1 MSTPQEPAARTAR
14 PIEAREMGRSVVRR
28 DGRAKVTGA
37 ATYAAEHAQDA
48 LHAVVVQST
57 IARGRVTAVV
67 SAEALAHPGVVEVLD
82 HTNAVRL
89 EDTSDRELAVLQDDR
104 VGFRGQVVAVVL
116 AESLEAAREGAALVH
131 VSYDAEQHRAELRP
145 EDATDAPEQVN
156 AGYPT
161 DTDEGDLDAAMARAA
176 VTVEQTY
183 ATPYQH
189 NNPMEPHATIARW
202 DEGAD
207 RPLVLHDST
216 QGVHAVARTVAPLF
230 GLEPTQVQVLAPY
243 VGGGFGSK
251 GLPHCHEVV
260 AALAAR
266 AVPGRSVKLVLTRQ
280 QLFALAGYRTA
291 TISRM
296 RLGADRDGRI
306 SAVGHEVLEQTSA
319 IKEFAEQTATITR
332 MMYAGEHR
340 RTSHRL
346 ARLDVAVPSWMRAPG
361 EMPGSHALEVAMDE
375 LAGAAG
381 VDPVALREL
390 NDPPR
395 SPEGGL
401 PWNHRR
407 LVECLHRGA
416 ERFGWSSRTA
426 APRSTLDGDW
436 WVGTGVASSTY
447 PTYVM
452 PGNQARVTALGGG
465 RYRVEVGAV
474 DIGTGAWT
482 VLAQVAADALGC
494 PVASVEVDIAS
505 TDLPAAT
512 VAGGSSGTSSWGGAI
527 AAAAEQFR
535 EDHGE
540 HPSPGAQTTAG
551 GAADPRHEEH
561 AMHSF
566 GAVFAEARVH
576 RWTGEVRVPRL
587 LGVYSVGRIVN
598 PVLARS
604 QFLGAMTMG
613 LGAALLEESV
623 RDPRFGHVVTQDL
636 ASYHVATHADVH
648 DLEVEWLDESDTLAT
663 PMGSRGIGEIGIVG
677 TSAAIANATHHAT
690 GIRVRSLP
698 LTPDHF
704 LDAPATVGGR

>member
-1 MSTPQEPAARTAR
+1 MSTTQEPSSRTAR
-14 PIEAREMGRSVVRR
+14 PIQAREMGRSVVRR
-28 DGRAKVTGA
+28 DGRAKVTGT

-57 IARGRVTAVV
+57 IARGRATSVDA
-67 SAEALAHPGVVEVLD
+67 APALAHPGVVEVLD
-82 HTNAVRL
+82 HTSAPRL
-89 EDTSDRELAVLQDDR
+89 DRTEDRELAVLQDDR

-116 AESLEAAREGAALVH
+116 AESLEAAREGASLVA
-131 VSYDAEQHRAELRP
+131 VSYDAEQHHVDFTP
-145 EDATDAPEQVN
+145 EAATHAPEKVN

-161 DTDEGDLDAAMARAA
+161 DSDVGDLDAAMAEAT

-183 ATPYQH
+183 ATPYHH

-207 RPLVLHDST
+207 QPLVLHDST
-216 QGVHAVARTVAPLF
+216 QGVHPVARTLAPLF
-230 GLEPTQVQVLAPY
+230 GLEQSQVQVLAPY

-260 AALAAR
+260 AALAAK

-319 IKEFAEQTATITR
+319 IKEFAEQTATISR

-361 EMPGSHALEVAMDE
+361 ELPGAHALEVAMDE
-375 LAGAAG
+375 LAVAAG

-395 SPEGGL
+395 SPEDDQ
-401 PWNHRR
+401 PWNDRR
-407 LVECLHRGA
+407 LVDCLHRGA
-416 ERFGWSSRTA
+416 DRFGWASRID

-436 WVGTGVASSTY
+436 WVGTGMASATY

-452 PGNQARVTALGGG
+452 PGNQARVVALEGG

-482 VLAQVAADALGC
+482 VLAQIAADALGC
-494 PVASVEVDIAS
+494 PVASVDVEIAS
-505 TDLPAAT
+505 TDLPPAT
-512 VAGGSSGTSSWGGAI
+512 VAGGSAGTSSWGGAV
-527 AAAAEQFR
+527 AAAVEQLR

-540 HPSPGAQTTAG
+540 HPSPGAESTAG
-551 GAADPRHEEH
+551 GEADPRQQEH

-576 RWTGEVRVPRL
+576 RWTGEIRVPRM

-613 LGAALLEESV
+613 LGAALFEESV
-623 RDPRFGHVVTQDL
+623 RDPRYGHVVTQDL
-636 ASYHVATHADVH
+636 ASYHVASHADVH
-648 DLEVEWLDESDTLAT
+648 DLQVEWLEESDTLAT

-677 TSAAIANATHHAT
+677 TSAAVANATFHAT
-690 GIRVRSLP
+690 GVRVRSLP
-698 LTPDHF
+698 LTADRF
-704 LDAPATVGGR
+704 LDAPAAMPGR